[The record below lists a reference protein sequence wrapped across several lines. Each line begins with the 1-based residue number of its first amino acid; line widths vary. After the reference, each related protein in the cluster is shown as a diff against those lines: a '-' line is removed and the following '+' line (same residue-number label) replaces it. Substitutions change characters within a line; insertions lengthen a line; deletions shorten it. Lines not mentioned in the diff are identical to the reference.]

1 MALRAAAGFCLM
13 RRCSFLASP
22 EVTAMLGGHEGAM
35 AYQFDF
41 FRHTRDTPE
50 GKTVRRHIE
59 DFADLQEARAYGIS
73 ELRVENL
80 AVEMDGCRIY
90 CDGVYK
96 STVSIHSEARDVP
109 TR

>member
-1 MALRAAAGFCLM
+1 
-13 RRCSFLASP
+13 
-22 EVTAMLGGHEGAM
+22 M

-41 FRHTRDTPE
+41 FRRTRDMPE

-59 DFADLQEARAYGIS
+59 DFADLQAARAYSIS
-73 ELRVENL
+73 ELRLENL

-90 CDGVYK
+90 CEGVYK
-96 STVSIHSEARDVP
+96 STVSLHSEARDVP

>member
-1 MALRAAAGFCLM
+1 
-13 RRCSFLASP
+13 
-22 EVTAMLGGHEGAM
+22 M

-41 FRHTRDTPE
+41 FRRTRDVPE
-50 GKTVRRHIE
+50 GKTVRRHTE
-59 DFADLQEARAYGIS
+59 NFADLQAARAYGIS
-73 ELRVENL
+73 ELREENL

-96 STVSIHSEARDVP
+96 STVSIHSEPRDAP

>member
-1 MALRAAAGFCLM
+1 
-13 RRCSFLASP
+13 
-22 EVTAMLGGHEGAM
+22 M

-41 FRHTRDTPE
+41 FRRTRDVPE

-59 DFADLQEARAYGIS
+59 DFADLQAARVYGIS
-73 ELRVENL
+73 ELRVENV

-96 STVSIHSEARDVP
+96 STVSIHSEPPDVS